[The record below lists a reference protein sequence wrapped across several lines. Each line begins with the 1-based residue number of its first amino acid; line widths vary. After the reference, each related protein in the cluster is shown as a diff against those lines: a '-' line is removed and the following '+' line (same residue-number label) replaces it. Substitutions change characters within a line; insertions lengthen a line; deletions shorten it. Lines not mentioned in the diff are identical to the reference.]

1 MNDVVDEES
10 RFDEGDCDHEE
21 GRRVAGELLRVG
33 EGAHD
38 ALQRRRLLRRQSVLP
53 DCLKKVLQEKEPQ
66 GSWSGKSHLW
76 PVAILGFVGQVSNL
90 NFKL

>member
-1 MNDVVDEES
+1 MCPSELENCLETLKKITWKMNDVVDEES

-66 GSWSGKSHLW
+66 GS
-76 PVAILGFVGQVSNL
+76 
-90 NFKL
+90 